1 MNYAYIIN
9 HDIANGTGFRVSLF
23 VTGCR
28 NKCPGCFNSELWD
41 FSVGELFDEDTEN
54 AILRL
59 LRDEKAEGLTLL
71 GGEPLEP
78 ENQPAILRLLR
89 RVKTEMPQKTVW
101 LYTGRVVHFADGKP
115 FIGAWFAD
123 EKDIADTPLV
133 PDILAL
139 CDVVVDG
146 PFLQEVKATAMFRG
160 SANQRLI
167 DMPASLAKGDI
178 IMWHP
183 ATPIN
188 VTVV

>member
-28 NKCPGCFNSELWD
+28 NQCPGCFNSELWN
-41 FSVGELFDEDTEN
+41 FSVGEPFNEKTKNE
-54 AILRL
+54 ILRL
-59 LRDEKAEGLTLL
+59 LRDEKVEGLTLL

-78 ENQPAILRLLR
+78 ENQHAVLHLIKA
-89 RVKTEMPQKTVW
+89 VKTEMPQKNIW
-101 LYTGRVVHFADGKP
+101 LYTGRVVHFKNGKP
-115 FIGAWFAD
+115 FIGSWFAD
-123 EKDIADTPLV
+123 KKDVADTELIPS
-133 PDILAL
+133 ILSL

-167 DMPASLAKGDI
+167 DMPASLKKGEIVMWCPSKPIDI
-178 IMWHP
+178 TI
-183 ATPIN
+183 
-188 VTVV
+188 V

>member
-1 MNYAYIIN
+1 MHYAYIIN

-41 FSVGELFDEDTEN
+41 FSVGIPFDEAVEDSV
-54 AILRL
+54 IDL
-59 LRDEKAEGLTLL
+59 LRDAKVEGLTLL

-78 ENQPAILRLLR
+78 ENQPAILHLLR
-89 RVKTEMPQKTVW
+89 RVKTELPNKTVW
-101 LYTGRVVHFADGKP
+101 LYTGRVIHFEDGKP

-123 EKDIADTPLV
+123 GHDIADTPLI
-133 PDILAL
+133 PDILSL

-146 PFLQEVKATAMFRG
+146 PFLQEVKATALFRG

-167 DMPASLAKGDI
+167 DMPASLQKGDV
-178 IMWHP
+178 IMWCP
-183 ATPIN
+183 KDPMDII
-188 VTVV
+188 